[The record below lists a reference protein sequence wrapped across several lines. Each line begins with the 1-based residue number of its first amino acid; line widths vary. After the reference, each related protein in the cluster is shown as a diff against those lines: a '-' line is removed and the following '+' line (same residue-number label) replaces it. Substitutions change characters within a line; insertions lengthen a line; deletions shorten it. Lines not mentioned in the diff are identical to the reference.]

1 MAAGPR
7 VTLLPVN
14 FNQTPNG
21 NTWLTAAS
29 AGYDTGSPGGVI
41 TAWSTTLGVRFAN
54 NGQMVLVYACGATLA
69 GATQVLVGSALS
81 AGGAQVLPATTLQYT
96 IAANSTGW
104 LGPWS
109 PQLMNQQQPANVTY
123 SGAINTTALGAAE
136 QGTVVIDFTTTT
148 TLAVR
153 LMQLVPQIP

>member
-14 FNQTPNG
+14 INSTPNG
-21 NTWLTAAS
+21 ALWPLTTAV
-29 AGYDTGSPGGVI
+29 GYDTGSPGGSY
-41 TAWSTTLGVRFAN
+41 TAWSTTLGVRFVN
-54 NGQMVLVYACGATLA
+54 NGMMILAWASGATA
-69 GATQVLVGSALS
+69 PGATQVLVGEVLS
-81 AGGAQVLPATTLQYT
+81 AGGAQVLPATTIQYS
-96 IAANSTGW
+96 IPASSAGW
-104 LGPWS
+104 LGPFS
-109 PQLMNQQQPANVTY
+109 PALFNQQQPANVTY

-153 LMQLVPQIP
+153 LLQLIPQIP